1 MKIKHLAIAL
11 VVLFLVFVG
20 IWIISPKVGEK
31 INPNEGVD
39 VEFENKDYDLPK
51 ELPEGFVRYTAITD
65 AVVYRFENENKT
77 FTYYEYVGDE
87 KFTYYDIN
95 KPSFFVRSSFDK
107 SIYQIKDKD
116 GTLREE
122 YRAYNG
128 KKWQVV
134 SKDRKTLLSIPDNYI
149 IMPTYINLYVID
161 NETSYSYK
169 LLTKLGDKYAWLS
182 PSDASEWINTTIPET
197 FSKTEV
203 LNVYKTTT
211 ETETIYKKVLLFN
224 DPQKTVVV
232 VACDKDG
239 KYI

>member
-1 MKIKHLAIAL
+1 MNFVAL
-11 VVLFLVFVG
+11 VILFLVFVG

-31 INPNEGVD
+31 VNPNEGVD
-39 VEFENKDYDLPK
+39 VEFENHDYELPK

-65 AVVYRFENENKT
+65 AIVYRCENEDKT

-95 KPSFFVRSSFDK
+95 KPPFFVQSSFNK
-107 SIYQIKDKD
+107 SIYQIKNAD

-122 YRAYNG
+122 YRAYDG
-128 KKWQVV
+128 KQWRVV
-134 SKDRKTLLSIPDNYI
+134 SDSMKVLIEIPKNYT
-149 IMPTYINLYVID
+149 IMPTYINLYVIE
-161 NETSYSYK
+161 NENSYSYK

-182 PSDASEWINTTIPET
+182 PSDTSDWINTTIPET

-203 LNVYKTTT
+203 LNVYQTTT

>member
-1 MKIKHLAIAL
+1 MKIKHLAVIL

-31 INPNEGVD
+31 VNPNEGVD
-39 VEFENKDYDLPK
+39 VEFENQDYELPK

-65 AVVYRFENENKT
+65 AVVYRRANEDKT

-87 KFTYYDIN
+87 KFAYYDIN
-95 KPSFFVRSSFDK
+95 KPSFFVKTSFDK
-107 SIYQIKDKD
+107 SVYQLKNFD

-122 YRAYNG
+122 YRSYDG
-128 KKWQVV
+128 KQWKVV
-134 SKDRKTLLSIPDNYI
+134 SKDRETLIEIPQNYT
-149 IMPTYINLYVID
+149 IMPTYINLYVIE
-161 NETSYSYK
+161 NEGSYSYK

-182 PSDASEWINTTIPET
+182 PTETTEWINTTIPET
-197 FSKTEV
+197 FTKTEII
-203 LNVYKTTT
+203 NVYKTST

-224 DPQKTVVV
+224 DSQKTVVV

-239 KYI
+239 KCI